1 MGVVGRLNDYV
12 VFFKNKLI
20 YIIEHNS
27 SPKA

>member
-1 MGVVGRLNDYV
+1 MGVVGRLRDYV
-12 VFFKNKLI
+12 VFIKSTLI